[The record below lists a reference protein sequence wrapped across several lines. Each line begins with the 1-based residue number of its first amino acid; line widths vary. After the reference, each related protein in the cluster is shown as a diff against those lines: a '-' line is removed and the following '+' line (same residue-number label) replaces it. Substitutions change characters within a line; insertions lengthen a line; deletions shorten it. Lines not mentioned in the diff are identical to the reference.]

1 MLNRRSLFA
10 ALAAAALSTP
20 FFASGAIAASSTP
33 VIRVGINPGG
43 QAEIMEVVKKNAEKL
58 GLQIKVF
65 EFSDYIAPNVALD
78 TGDIDINS
86 FQHQPYLDRQIKDR
100 HYKIE
105 SVAKTIISPLVFF
118 SNKGY
123 KSFKDIP
130 NGSKIAIPNDA
141 TNEGRALLILQNAGY
156 IKLRPGSGLQAT
168 PLDITSN
175 PKKLKFVEIEAPQLP
190 RALPDVAAA
199 AVNGTYARPAGLS
212 IAKQGVLVESA
223 KGSAYAN
230 VLVVRT
236 ADKNKPWVKTSIKAY
251 HQPNVKAFIEK
262 RFGDSTF
269 PAW

>member
-10 ALAAAALSTP
+10 AFAAAALSTP
-20 FFASGAIAASSTP
+20 FFASGALAASSTP

-118 SNKGY
+118 TNKGY

-168 PLDITSN
+168 PLDIVSN

-190 RALPDVAAA
+190 RSLDDTTASVINAGYAFAANLTKKDQIVAEDNTSPYVNII
-199 AVNGTYARPAGLS
+199 AVKKGRETDPS
-212 IAKQGVLVESA
+212 I
-223 KGSAYAN
+223 
-230 VLVVRT
+230 
-236 ADKNKPWVKTSIKAY
+236 VKYIEIFHTE
-251 HQPNVKAFIEK
+251 PVKKFIEDK
-262 RFGDSTF
+262 YKGQVV

>member
-20 FFASGAIAASSTP
+20 FFASGALAASSTP

-118 SNKGY
+118 TNKGY

-168 PLDITSN
+168 PLDIVSN

-190 RALPDVAAA
+190 RALPDVA
-199 AVNGTYARPAGLS
+199 AGLS

-236 ADKNKPWVKTSIKAY
+236 ADKNKPWVKTFIKAY

>member
-20 FFASGAIAASSTP
+20 FFASGALAASSTP

-118 SNKGY
+118 TNKGY

-168 PLDITSN
+168 PLDIVSN

-190 RALPDVAAA
+190 RALPDVAA
-199 AVNGTYARPAGLS
+199 GLS
-212 IAKQGVLVESA
+212 IPKQGVLVESA

-236 ADKNKPWVKTSIKAY
+236 ADKNKPWVKTFIKAY

>member
-20 FFASGAIAASSTP
+20 FFASGALAASSTP

-118 SNKGY
+118 TNKGY
-123 KSFKDIP
+123 NSFKDIP

-141 TNEGRALLILQNAGY
+141 TNEGRASDPSERGLHQAP
-156 IKLRPGSGLQAT
+156 PGFRSPGDAARYRLE
-168 PLDITSN
+168 P
-175 PKKLKFVEIEAPQLP
+175 EEAEVC
-190 RALPDVAAA
+190 RNRGSAAA
-199 AVNGTYARPAGLS
+199 AR
-212 IAKQGVLVESA
+212 SA
-223 KGSAYAN
+223 
-230 VLVVRT
+230 
-236 ADKNKPWVKTSIKAY
+236 
-251 HQPNVKAFIEK
+251 
-262 RFGDSTF
+262 
-269 PAW
+269 